1 MKRLL
6 FAFLV
11 GTVVAGL
18 IVGASG
24 LTLGGAPLVG
34 PGDGEARPESP
45 AGGEA
50 IDGTSDVSEDGVELV
65 EFDETHSSARQDEAT
80 AQSKREAAEEGADRG
95 IELAQAQGVNVTQEH
110 REAATSAAIEAAE
123 QHQNAT
129 VEQIQRAATGAV
141 HGALLQHQAVNVTQ
155 LQSAVVGSADG
166 ALSQHQ
172 SANVT
177 QMQNAAWGGAHG
189 ALDQYQAVTVEQ
201 IQYAARGAAA
211 GAAREAGEK
220 GVGHVGVIQ
229 EAAQGAAHGALEAA
243 KKQKHPSRQHVVQR
257 QEITVE
263 QIQHAAAGA
272 AAGVVDGHQ
281 EQHVRVEQRQHVSI
295 KQIQTAA
302 MGAAKGALVQKQRV
316 TVEQT
321 QVAAR
326 GAAKG
331 VLSVTQIQR
340 VEITQIQAAATGAAT
355 GAIYQSQE
363 ATIEQIQ
370 AAAIGA
376 AKGTIVQKQE
386 IHVTQVQYAAR
397 GAAMGAVE
405 SAIQYQ
411 AVTVTQIQAASMGAG
426 KGAVEQ
432 TQTVRVQQVQ
442 TIARG
447 AAKGVLSV
455 AQEQRVTILQI
466 QKVAEVSCQSV
477 SEAVQDQR
485 VTVEQVQRISERTA
499 VDTTQQTV
507 DDDLDR
513 EVDIRNRA
521 EASAADRTAEEEPAE
536 GEATV
541 STVGQTIDGE
551 TVTIDDVTLSEGGFV
566 AVHDGRWLEGERADS
581 VIGVSEYLEPGEH
594 ESVTVPLFEDVP
606 GAEYEV
612 DALEAGEHSLF
623 VVPYRDGDDDQE
635 FDRID
640 TDDGADPLYVRQ
652 GGEPVVASLE
662 ATVAEER
669 TADLKVAD
677 QTGDGETVTVERAT
691 ANVEFYVEAS
701 DGDRVVQS
709 EGFGANETA
718 ANLTLVLDPPL
729 EEATDLEVTIRA
741 VEDGEGLE
749 SAEVAYDVD
758 TTGADEPADE
768 PVEATASLNVS
779 DQTGDGETLSVD
791 RATADEEFALEARY
805 DGEVVRTDAIDA
817 DEVVENLTL
826 ELDPPLEADAEV
838 EIAVVTTED
847 DEDLAVEA
855 IEYAVDA
862 EPVEPTADLEVT
874 NQTGDGGTLAVENA
888 TATVD
893 FFVEARYDDEVV
905 QSESFDADEVV
916 ENLTLELDPPLEETG
931 DVEVVIRADD
941 DDSELTGQTIEYAV
955 EAPVAFLNCTALEVR
970 DAAEIDRLSLRVSY
984 LEGALAGNETELEE
998 EVLAETVDG
1007 PIEDGTV
1014 LSTADLYPFS
1024 EFTHYVEFASLSE
1037 ADDENMVENPHSATV
1052 EDCQELGFGER
1063 PTADVAFGDQET
1075 DGTSATVDAVSLS
1088 EGGFV
1093 ALYEA
1098 GAPVENET
1106 VLGVSEYLE
1115 PGEHENVTVDL
1126 AESIDEDRTLV
1137 AIVHRDL
1144 TGDGQFTF
1152 ESVETIGVHDG
1163 PYLDADGDPVADEAE
1178 LLLSAEFAVSI
1189 VDAPETVEPDQPIEL
1204 AVEVENR
1211 GAGSGEAPVVID
1223 VGAQEAV
1230 VEESVTL
1237 SPGETTTL
1245 TVAVDPPTDAVGELE
1260 VTVRVDDPDVAAPEE
1275 GSDSVTVTVEEA
1287 GEPAFEVT
1295 ALDAPETVEPGEF
1308 IEVAAEVTNV
1318 GEAPG
1323 EAEVVFDIDG
1333 FDAATDFVSLSPD
1346 ETATLVVTVE
1356 TGPGDVGDLEIGV
1369 RTADDR
1375 TSTTVEVIE
1384 SSTTDRRSVRVGP
1397 TAETDPAAPGSAYVP
1412 SGLISVDRMDS

>member
-11 GTVVAGL
+11 AVVVSGL
-18 IVGASG
+18 VVGASG
-24 LTLGGAPLVG
+24 LTLGSVPLAG
-34 PGDGEARPESP
+34 PGDGETRPESS
-45 AGGEA
+45 AGGDA
-50 IDGTSDVSEDGVELV
+50 IDVLENGVELV

-80 AQSKREAAEEGADRG
+80 AQSKREAAEEGAERG
-95 IELAQAQGVNVTQEH
+95 IELAQTQGVNVTQEH

-129 VEQIQRAATGAV
+129 VEQVQRAATGAV

-155 LQSAVVGSADG
+155 LQSAVTGSADG

-177 QMQNAAWGGAHG
+177 QIQNAAWGGAHG
-189 ALDQYQAVTVEQ
+189 ALDQHQTVTVEQ

-272 AAGVVDGHQ
+272 AAGVVDGHH

-376 AKGTIVQKQE
+376 ARGTIVQKQE

-466 QKVAEVSCQSV
+466 QKVAEVTCQSV
-477 SEAVQDQR
+477 SETVQDQR

-499 VDTTQQTV
+499 ADTTQQTV

-513 EVDIRNRA
+513 EVDIRERA
-521 EASAADRTAEEEPAE
+521 EASAVDRTAEEEPSE

-594 ESVTVPLFEDVP
+594 ESVTVTLFEDVP

-612 DALEAGEHSLF
+612 DALEPGEHSLF
-623 VVPYRDGDDDQE
+623 AVPYRDGDNDQE

-640 TDDGADPLYVRQ
+640 TDDGEDSPYVRQ

-669 TADLKVAD
+669 SADLEVAD

-718 ANLTLVLDPPL
+718 ANLTLDLDPPL

-749 SAEVAYDVD
+749 SAELEYDVD
-758 TTGADEPADE
+758 AAGADEPADE
-768 PVEATASLNVS
+768 PAEATASLNVS
-779 DQTGDGETLSVD
+779 DQAGDGETLSVD
-791 RATADEEFALEARY
+791 RATADEEFAVEARY

-826 ELDPPLEADAEV
+826 ELDPTLEEDANV

-855 IEYAVDA
+855 IEYAVDT

-874 NQTGDGGTLAVENA
+874 DQTGDGRTLAVENA

-893 FFVEARYDDEVV
+893 FVVEARYDDEAV

-916 ENLTLELDPPLEETG
+916 ENLTLELDPPLEETS
-931 DVEVVIRADD
+931 DVEVAVRADD
-941 DDSELTGQTIEYAV
+941 DDSELAVQTIEYAV
-955 EAPVAFLNCTALEVR
+955 EAPVAFLDCTTLEVR

-984 LEGALAGNETELEE
+984 LEGLAGNETELEE
-998 EVLAETVDG
+998 EVLAETVDA

-1037 ADDENMVENPHSATV
+1037 ADDKNVVENPHPATV

-1144 TGDGQFTF
+1144 TDDGQFTF
-1152 ESVETIGVHDG
+1152 ESVDEIGVHDG
-1163 PYLDADGDPVADEAE
+1163 PYLDEDGDPVADEAE
-1178 LLLSAEFAVSI
+1178 LTLSAEFAVSI

-1204 AVEVENR
+1204 SVEVENR

-1295 ALDAPETVEPGEF
+1295 ALDAPETVEAGES

-1369 RTADDR
+1369 RTVDDR

-1384 SSTTDRRSVRVGP
+1384 SSDEDDQQDARAGP
-1397 TAETDPAAPGSAYVP
+1397 TAGTDPAVSASAYVP
-1412 SGLISVDRMDS
+1412 SDLISVDRVDS